1 MSAVQSRGN
10 LSNRPV
16 VDPPAVLTGV
26 CGARSPRGMLAPRP
40 EVWRCPLTRFAPLA
54 LTVASIVLASTA
66 CTDAATP
73 GIDPGDWPHYAR
85 DLAATKYSPLDQI
98 DATNVGDLEVAWT
111 WESADYRM
119 AGEHEGTSVN
129 PNFQAT
135 PIKIGDRLY
144 TSTNLG
150 QALALDPTTGE
161 EVWRYDPYAAGLR
174 DTPTG
179 RSNRGVAYWSDG
191 QGERIFVGS
200 GEHLVSIDAVT
211 GQPDP
216 NFGSAGAVN
225 LADDPDPRVLT
236 YQWSSAPLVVR
247 DVVIVG
253 ATAMVPNRNWT
264 TAPPGYVRAY
274 DVRTGEL
281 RWRFNPIPE
290 AGDPGVSTWADSSWA
305 YSGNGNVWT
314 LMSADEELGHVYLPL
329 KTTTNDWYGG
339 ARPGDN
345 LYGESVVA
353 VDVDTGERVW
363 HYQMVRHGIWDYDPP
378 AAPNV
383 MDVVVDGQPVKAVVQ
398 VTKQAFV
405 FAFNRETGEPLWP
418 IEDRAVPPSPV
429 PGEVAAATQ
438 PFPTHPAPF
447 DLQGIT
453 TDDLIDFTPELRAE
467 AEGILEDFVYGE
479 MFTPPT
485 VKGFDGKLGTI
496 LLPGWVGGA
505 NWGGAAVD
513 PETGRLFVPSVTSPN
528 VTALVPPL
536 LPDSSDHRY
545 IRGLPREVPMPGGL
559 PLLKPPYGRVTAIDM
574 NSGDH
579 LWMQANGPGPIDHP
593 AIAHLDLPWLGQRG
607 RPAPMLT
614 STLLF
619 LGEGTE
625 DALSILPIA
634 GGKAFRAWDKN
645 TGEVVWEMDLPAGT
659 SGAPMTYLSDG
670 RQFIVVAIGDRNTSG
685 RLIALA
691 LPPSAR

>member
-1 MSAVQSRGN
+1 MYPE
-10 LSNRPV
+10 RPC
-16 VDPPAVLTGV
+16 A
-26 CGARSPRGMLAPRP
+26 
-40 EVWRCPLTRFAPLA
+40 RFALFLMLVTIVVGCSDEPLVDDGA
-54 LTVASIVLASTA
+54 
-66 CTDAATP
+66 
-73 GIDPGDWPHYAR
+73 DWPHYAR

-98 DATNVGDLEVAWT
+98 SASNAADLEVAWV
-111 WESADYRM
+111 WESADYRLS
-119 AGEHEGTSVN
+119 GEHEGASVN
-129 PNFQAT
+129 PNYQAT

-150 QALALDPTTGE
+150 QAVALDPATGRE
-161 EVWRYDPYAAGLR
+161 LWRFDPYASGLR
-174 DTPTG
+174 DVPGG

-191 QGERIFVGS
+191 EEERILLGS
-200 GEHLVSIDAVT
+200 GEYLVSLDART

-216 NFGSAGAVN
+216 DFGGTGAVD

-236 YQWSSAPLVVR
+236 YSWTSAPLVVR

-253 ATAMVPNRNWT
+253 TTAMVPNRNWT

-274 DVRTGEL
+274 DIRTGQL

-290 AGDPGVSTWADSSWA
+290 PGDPAIETWADSSWV

-314 LMSADEELGHVYLPL
+314 LMSADPELGHVYLPL

-383 MDVVVDGQPVKAVVQ
+383 MDVVIDGAPRKVVAQ

-405 FAFNRETGEPLWP
+405 FAFDRETGEPIWP
-418 IEDRAVPPSPV
+418 IEDRRVPPSPV
-429 PGEVAAATQ
+429 PGEVAAETQ
-438 PFPTHPAPF
+438 PFPTRPAPF
-447 DLQGIT
+447 DHQGIT
-453 TDDLIDFTPELRAE
+453 VDDLIDFTPELRAE
-467 AEGILEDFVYGE
+467 AEDILDDFVYGP

-485 VKGFDGKLGTI
+485 VRGVNGKQGTI
-496 LLPGWVGGA
+496 LMPGWVGGA

-513 PETGRLFVPSVTSPN
+513 PETGLMYVPSVTSPN
-528 VTALVPPL
+528 VTALVPPP
-536 LPDSSDHRY
+536 LPDSSDHRF

-559 PLLKPPYGRVTAIDM
+559 PLLKPPYGRITAIDM
-574 NSGDH
+574 NTGEH
-579 LWMQANGPGPIDHP
+579 IWMQPNGPGPRDHP
-593 AIAHLDLPWLGQRG
+593 AIADLDLPWLGQRG
-607 RPAPMLT
+607 RPAPLLT
-614 STLLF
+614 RTLLF

-634 GGKAFRAWDKN
+634 GGKAFRAWDKE
-645 TGEVVWEMDLPAGT
+645 TGEVVWEMNLPAGT
-659 SGAPMTYLSDG
+659 SGAPMTYLSNG
-670 RQFIVVAIGDRNTSG
+670 RQFVVVAVGDRDTSG

-691 LPPSAR
+691 LPEAGS

>member
-1 MSAVQSRGN
+1 MNRTVRHTAFAL
-10 LSNRPV
+10 LSV
-16 VDPPAVLTGV
+16 FV
-26 CGARSPRGMLAPRP
+26 
-40 EVWRCPLTRFAPLA
+40 
-54 LTVASIVLASTA
+54 TA
-66 CTDAATP
+66 CAGPSQDTGA
-73 GIDPGDWPHYAR
+73 DWPHYAR

-98 DATNVGDLEVAWT
+98 NAENVAELEVVWS
-111 WESADYRM
+111 WESADYRL
-119 AGEHEGTSVN
+119 AGEQEGARVN
-129 PNFQAT
+129 PNYQAT

-144 TSTNLG
+144 TATNMG
-150 QALALDPTTGE
+150 QAAALDPATGRE
-161 EVWRYDPYAAGLR
+161 LWRYDPYASGLR
-174 DTPTG
+174 DTPSG
-179 RSNRGVAYWSDG
+179 RANRGVAYWSDG
-191 QGERIFVGS
+191 GAERILLGS
-200 GEHLVSIDAVT
+200 GEYLVSIDATT
-211 GQPDP
+211 GLPDP
-216 NFGSAGAVN
+216 NFGNGGAVD

-236 YQWSSAPLVVR
+236 FSWTSAPLVVR

-253 ATAMVPNRNWT
+253 ATAMVPNRNWK

-274 DVRTGEL
+274 DVRTGAL

-290 AGDPGVSTWADSSWA
+290 AGDPAVQTWADSSWA

-314 LMSADEELGHVYLPL
+314 LMSADDELGHVYLPL

-339 ARPGDN
+339 HRPGDN

-353 VDVDTGERVW
+353 VDVETGERVW
-363 HYQMVRHGIWDYDPP
+363 HYQMVRHGLWDYDPP

-383 MDVVVDGQPVKAVVQ
+383 IDIVVDGRPVKAVAQ

-405 FAFNRETGEPLWP
+405 FAFDRETGEPIWP
-418 IEDRAVPPSPV
+418 IDDRPVPPSPV

-453 TDDLIDFTPELRAE
+453 VDDLIDFTPELRAE
-467 AEGILEDFVYGE
+467 AEAILQDFVYGP

-485 VKGFDGKLGTI
+485 VKGVDGKQGTI
-496 LLPGWVGGA
+496 LMPGWVGGA

-513 PETGRLFVPSVTSPN
+513 PETGVLYVPSVTSPN
-528 VTALVPPL
+528 VTALVPPPI
-536 LPDSSDHRY
+536 PDSSDMRY

-559 PLLKPPYGRVTAIDM
+559 PLLKPPYGRITAIDM
-574 NSGDH
+574 NSGEH
-579 LWMQANGPGPIDHP
+579 LWMKANGPGPRDHP

-614 STLLF
+614 RTLLF

-634 GGKAFRAWDKN
+634 GGKAFRAWDKD
-645 TGEVVWEMDLPAGT
+645 TGEVVWEMQLPAGT
-659 SGAPMTYLSDG
+659 SGAPMTYLADG
-670 RQFIVVAIGDRNTSG
+670 RQYIVVAIGDRNTRG
-685 RLIALA
+685 RLVALA
-691 LPPSAR
+691 LPEGAR